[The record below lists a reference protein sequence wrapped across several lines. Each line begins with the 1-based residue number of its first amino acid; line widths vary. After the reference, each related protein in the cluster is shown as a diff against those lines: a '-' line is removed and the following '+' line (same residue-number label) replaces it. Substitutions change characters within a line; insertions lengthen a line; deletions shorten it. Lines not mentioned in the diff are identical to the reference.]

1 MRDRKAERAARERRI
16 AVVRAAVRSRTT
28 GEREPVPPAA
38 PRNLYRQEAI
48 LEALADGEWAQA
60 ADIRQR
66 IAPALGLGES
76 TQAHRA
82 NRATAIMAMDYVMGT
97 LWNSVPE
104 SQSVPLV
111 LQHWKGCT

>member
-1 MRDRKAERAARERRI
+1 MRDKRAERAARERKI
-16 AVVRAAVRSRTT
+16 ARVRAGVRSGTAE
-28 GEREPVPPAA
+28 GPPVPPAA
-38 PRNLYRQEAI
+38 PRNSYWQEAI

-66 IAPALGLGES
+66 IAPALGLGEP